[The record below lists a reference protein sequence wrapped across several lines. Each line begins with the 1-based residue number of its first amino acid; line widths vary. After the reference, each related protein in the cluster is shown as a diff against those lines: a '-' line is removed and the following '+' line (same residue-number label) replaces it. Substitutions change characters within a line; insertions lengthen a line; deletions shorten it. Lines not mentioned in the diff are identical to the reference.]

1 MGMTRRQI
9 LDAGL
14 ELAGRKD
21 LLSQGRTW
29 LNLFLE
35 RQYMTYDWPWLIKT
49 SADLAVVEGQSLP
62 DDYLRM
68 KSLVLIDNGQETPLE
83 TITADQFDDV
93 RRQQDQVGNPIMVYL
108 DQSDKTIHYWPLPIR
123 AFTYRLRYF
132 YLPTPLD
139 LSVTDDNSEP
149 TWGEMDDIL
158 VHAIY
163 VRALQHLD
171 DARYGSESQA
181 LTAMLSEAKMN
192 SVDRRAGKSKIPFGK
207 SFSNRFQNKRRNYF

>member
-1 MGMTRRQI
+1 MTRRQI

-49 SADLAVVEGQSLP
+49 SADLPVSEGQALP

-93 RRQQDQVGNPIMVYL
+93 RRQEDQVGNPIMVYL

-123 AFTYRLRYF
+123 PFTYRLRYF
-132 YLPTPLD
+132 YMPELLD

-171 DARYGSESQA
+171 DARYGNESQA
-181 LTAMLSEAKMN
+181 LMAMLSEAKMN

-207 SFSNRFQNKRRNYF
+207 SFTNRFQNKRRNYF